1 MQIMTEINHWINQ
14 LLNKKINIAPLVLFR
29 IIFGVMMFASTLR
42 FILKGWVKEFYIDP
56 NYYFTYYG
64 FDWVTPFKENGMYI
78 LFGLLLCCTL
88 FITFGLFYR
97 ISISIYFLLFTY
109 VELIDKTY
117 YLNHYYFISLL
128 SFILIFLPLHR
139 NFSLDAFIG
148 ICKKTSHVKSWTINV
163 IKLQIGI
170 VYFFAGIAKLNYEWL
185 FEAQPLI
192 NWLKHLSDFPLIGQ
206 LFMEDYTAYLF
217 SWAGALFDLSIFFIL
232 INNRLRIY
240 GYTLVVIFHLMTSMM
255 FPIGVFPL
263 VMICSTLIF
272 FSESFHVKIISFLS
286 KISLKSNKDTNDLS
300 YSLNNSSKSFIKVLF
315 ISFFIMQLF
324 LPFRYLLYPGKLFW
338 TEQGYRFSWRVM
350 LIEKVGYAQF
360 YIHESE
366 KDRKKLIENHDYLT
380 PQQEKMMAT
389 QPDMILQYAHHIS
402 KIYKDSILT
411 LSNGK
416 EITFGPNPKVTADI
430 KVALFNKGSRSFTD
444 EKVNLSEQKRGFLH
458 KKWILPYEN

>member
-1 MQIMTEINHWINQ
+1 
-14 LLNKKINIAPLVLFR
+14 
-29 IIFGVMMFASTLR
+29 MMFASTLR

-232 INNRLRIY
+232 INN
-240 GYTLVVIFHLMTSMM
+240 
-255 FPIGVFPL
+255 
-263 VMICSTLIF
+263 
-272 FSESFHVKIISFLS
+272 
-286 KISLKSNKDTNDLS
+286 
-300 YSLNNSSKSFIKVLF
+300 
-315 ISFFIMQLF
+315 
-324 LPFRYLLYPGKLFW
+324 
-338 TEQGYRFSWRVM
+338 
-350 LIEKVGYAQF
+350 
-360 YIHESE
+360 
-366 KDRKKLIENHDYLT
+366 EN
-380 PQQEKMMAT
+380 
-389 QPDMILQYAHHIS
+389 
-402 KIYKDSILT
+402 
-411 LSNGK
+411 
-416 EITFGPNPKVTADI
+416 
-430 KVALFNKGSRSFTD
+430 
-444 EKVNLSEQKRGFLH
+444 
-458 KKWILPYEN
+458 